1 MLNVQICQ
9 RQKGQHFS
17 CSHSQTSSVLSTAQI
32 FVRKSCWKVQ
42 CCSSCSSFHI
52 PSLSLSLAHA
62 LWQWRK
68 KRKKKDAGCSEKL
81 NHGKDM
87 CCCLIQPRTEEEDHW
102 GRRSF
107 SHSTFWSFPAC
118 SQWRWVR
125 FITIMDRLMHVF
137 WWPDFYFYYFS
148 DNIVFWIFFS
158 LPLLRTEAELSQWEQ
173 WSFHFFSTLLLLSLI
188 LYNSGAVLSSRN
200 PGIGF
205 SILVI

>member
-1 MLNVQICQ
+1 MCKYVRDRRANTSAAHTHRLLLFYQQ
-9 RQKGQHFS
+9 PRYLWEKAAEK
-17 CSHSQTSSVLSTAQI
+17 CSVAQAAPL
-32 FVRKSCWKVQ
+32 FT
-42 CCSSCSSFHI
+42 FL
-52 PSLSLSLAHA
+52 LSLSLAHA

-125 FITIMDRLMHVF
+125 FITIMDHLMHVF

-148 DNIVFWIFFS
+148 DNIVFWIFF
-158 LPLLRTEAELSQWEQ
+158 LSPPPPH
-173 WSFHFFSTLLLLSLI
+173 WSRAQSVRAVEFSFLFYSSTLVF
-188 LYNSGAVLSSRN
+188 NFV
-200 PGIGF
+200 
-205 SILVI
+205 